1 MSSCHSLMC
10 SLCAYN
16 PESKPCSPAFP
27 CCYPFLSL
35 VLLLLCSLWLGLCQI
50 NSDLS
55 FESSFL
61 QTLTCLNLTHLLS
74 ITYSLHSPGYPGW
87 AQPYF
92 TSFAFLLP
100 SIFFTLAR
108 NNIFLSLCCI
118 ILITYCH
125 YQPLET
131 RQQIAVLWALW
142 KKNKLSIAAPQ
153 QMNGFLCWKRG
164 ELLQIRGIFMSF
176 HRNLLCDYKC
186 AWLAAAPC
194 SIFNM
199 IFH

>member
-1 MSSCHSLMC
+1 MIFMSSCHSLMC

-92 TSFAFLLP
+92 TSFAFLLL
-100 SIFFTLAR
+100 SV
-108 NNIFLSLCCI
+108 FLLLPEITSFCLFVASYSL
-118 ILITYCH
+118 LIVTTNH
-125 YQPLET
+125 
-131 RQQIAVLWALW
+131 W
-142 KKNKLSIAAPQ
+142 KHGSRLLSCE
-153 QMNGFLCWKRG
+153 LCGKK
-164 ELLQIRGIFMSF
+164 IS
-176 HRNLLCDYKC
+176 
-186 AWLAAAPC
+186 
-194 SIFNM
+194 
-199 IFH
+199 